1 MGVEIKLTDN
11 QLPVSPVFIDFLLH
25 IVEDIPFEGAQWGD
39 QLSEVML
46 SDQRRIVEQAPE
58 NAKRVLAQQQGQA
71 AIGRAYKLLLA
82 LLTGD
87 VDAIKDIQLKF
98 HFVNVI
104 GIPRNG
110 MAVIELG
117 APYSSRPGQRYSSG
131 SGPGVRRC
139 GAYRGLR
146 RHYE

>member
-87 VDAIKDIQLKF
+87 V
-98 HFVNVI
+98 
-104 GIPRNG
+104 
-110 MAVIELG
+110 
-117 APYSSRPGQRYSSG
+117 
-131 SGPGVRRC
+131 
-139 GAYRGLR
+139 
-146 RHYE
+146 